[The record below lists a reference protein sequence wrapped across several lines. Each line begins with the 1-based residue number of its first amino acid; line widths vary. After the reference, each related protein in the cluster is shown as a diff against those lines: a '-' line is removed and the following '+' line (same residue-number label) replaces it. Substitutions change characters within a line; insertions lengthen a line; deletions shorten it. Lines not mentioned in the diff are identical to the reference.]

1 MPERP
6 DLSVVIPVHNAAAT
20 IDGLLGAL
28 TAIETPSVEVI
39 AVDDGSQDESPMILR
54 TAAEAG
60 RVTALFHARNRGAG
74 IARNVGF
81 ERATGRYTLFFDAD
95 DEIHPEAL
103 ANGIELLDESE
114 ADVAVMA
121 YRYRRGM
128 GGHDE
133 MNNFDVAV
141 WADYLGSAP
150 RRLDRLDR
158 IPRLLGFT
166 NYPWNKIIRTDHYR
180 AVGLRFSDT
189 AVHNDILGHWMTLLH
204 AGEIALIDEVICTHV
219 VAAGGA
225 NLTNRQSRERM
236 ALFDALDETYDHL
249 DAYPHLR
256 SRYAHHYWEMVLR
269 VADWAAAR
277 ATPDV
282 RDEFQVRLE
291 DHLLRMNL
299 TDYARIRTRHHPAL
313 ANRILRRAIS

>member
-20 IDGLLGAL
+20 IDGLLGVF

-39 AVDDGSQDESPMILR
+39 AIDDGSRDDSPMILR
-54 TAAEAG
+54 TAAG
-60 RVTALFHARNRGAG
+60 RVTALFHERNRGAG
-74 IARNVGF
+74 VARNAGF

-95 DEIHPEAL
+95 DEVHPEAL

-121 YRYRRGM
+121 YRYRRG
-128 GGHDE
+128 GIGVHEE
-133 MNNFDVAV
+133 MNNFDVEV

-150 RRLDRLDR
+150 RRIDRLDR

-189 AVHNDILGHWMTLLH
+189 PVHNDILGHWMTLLH

-225 NLTNRQSRERM
+225 NLTNRQSRDRM

-249 DAYPHLR
+249 DANPHLR
-256 SRYAHHYWEMVLR
+256 SRYAHHYWEMVMR

-277 ATPDV
+277 ATADV

-291 DHLLRMNL
+291 EHLLRINL
-299 TDYARIRTRHHPAL
+299 TDYARIRTRHNPAL
-313 ANRILRRAIS
+313 ANRILRRAIA